1 METFFSL
8 GCEGLSRNK
17 RSQNVTYVFAFLS
30 WGLKILNNKEH
41 IKKRIIFMYLDAMVT
56 ASLLQNKWLLVVI
69 TITLSESAF
78 VELLLRARE
87 ENEVSISSHIW
98 VVSTIFKQLWNLKK
112 HRKKLIYIFMPILGL
127 AESFKTMYRPD
138 QTRPYSNAL

>member
-1 METFFSL
+1 MGNISIFK
-8 GCEGLSRNK
+8 CEGLSRNK
-17 RSQNVTYVFAFLS
+17 HTQSVTYVLPLLS
-30 WGLKILNNKEH
+30 WELKLLNTKEH
-41 IKKRIIFMYLDAMVT
+41 IQKRIISIHLDAMVT
-56 ASLLQNKWLLVVI
+56 ALLLQNKWLLVVI

-98 VVSTIFKQLWNLKK
+98 FASTIFKQLWNLKK

-127 AESFKTMYRPD
+127 AESFKTMNRPD